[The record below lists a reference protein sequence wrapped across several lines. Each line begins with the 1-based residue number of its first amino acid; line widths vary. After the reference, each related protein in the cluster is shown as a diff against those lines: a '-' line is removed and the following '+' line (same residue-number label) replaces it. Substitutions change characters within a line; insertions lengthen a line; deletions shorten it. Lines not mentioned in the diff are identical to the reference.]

1 MKKLLLAFCLIA
13 GAAVAQMPAEIWGGL
28 YNLVRPTLATRQ
40 QAVFQMSSTASLRLA
55 VAAFDPAAQALINA
69 MVPTPQLGRQLLINR
84 TIVALKAGG
93 VWPLLDALY
102 LTAAASEQAA
112 RLNWV
117 NPATFTL
124 TASGSVAFQVDRGF
138 TGNGVNSYNNT
149 QFTPT
154 TAPSPKYVQ
163 DSAHLSVWSNTPGPL
178 NPVDMG
184 NSQAFLQTQLVAG
197 NIFRAQINAG
207 VSPSNFTTPN
217 TAGHFIG
224 QRVDSVTTTGYFNGT
239 FLGSGA
245 GPSQA
250 LTATAIALGGRPFG
264 TMSFSTRQL
273 AAASIGASLTAAQA
287 SAFYN
292 ALAGYMAGVQ
302 MGYDP
307 DAKAIIAAMVPTPSV
322 GRQALINSTVVQLK
336 AAGIWDQLDLL
347 YFFAAANQQNALLNW
362 KNPATFT
369 ATAVNSPAFAVD
381 RGFTGNGVDARVDS
395 NYTPSTNGV
404 QYTQDNASLWGYSL
418 TAATGQ
424 VHDMGRITV
433 PGMAIILRASSGNT
447 AAFANDGTQ
456 ISTNPTPDGTGL
468 WGIQR
473 RGATDKRYWRN
484 AAQIGAT
491 LTTASTGLPAGT
503 LWFCGASASGAPTF
517 STRQF
522 AFGAA
527 GASLVGREAAFYN
540 IVRSYLLAVGAA
552 SVGDTP

>member
-13 GAAVAQMPAEIWGGL
+13 GAAVAQTPAEIWGGL

-40 QAVFQMSSTASLRLA
+40 QAVFQMSSTSSLRLA
-55 VAAFDPAAQALINA
+55 VAAFDPDAQTLINA

-84 TIVALKAGG
+84 TILALKAGG

-102 LTAAASEQAA
+102 LTAAANVQNA

-138 TGNGVNSYNNT
+138 TGNGINSYNNT

-163 DSAHLSVWSNTPGPL
+163 DSAHLSIWSNTPGPA

-217 TAGHFIG
+217 IAGHFIG

-250 LTATAIALGGRPFG
+250 LTATAVALGGRPFG
-264 TMSFSTRQL
+264 TQSFSTRQI
-273 AAASIGASLTAAQA
+273 AAGSIGASLTPAQA
-287 SAFYN
+287 LAFYN
-292 ALAGYMAGVQ
+292 ALASYMAAVN

-307 DAKAIIAAMVPTPSV
+307 DAKAIIAAMVPTPPV
-322 GRQALINSTVVQLK
+322 GRQDLINSTVVALK

-347 YFFAAANQQNALLNW
+347 YFMAAHSQQAGYLNW
-362 KNPATFT
+362 KNPSAFPLTVTGAVSFTVDQGCQGDGATGFLSTGWVAATNAVTFT
-369 ATAVNSPAFAVD
+369 QND
-381 RGFTGNGVDARVDS
+381 
-395 NYTPSTNGV
+395 
-404 QYTQDNASLWGYSL
+404 ASLWMWS
-418 TAATGQ
+418 
-424 VHDMGRITV
+424 
-433 PGMAIILRASSGNT
+433 NT
-447 AAFANDGTQ
+447 AAASNLADAGAGGIPGAYIIARTVTNVWGGRMNDGT
-456 ISTNPTPDGTGL
+456 IAAVANTSGVGF
-468 WGIQR
+468 WGQQR
-473 RGATDKRYWRN
+473 RDATDRRLFKN
-484 AAQIGAT
+484 GTQNGT
-491 LTTASTGLPAGT
+491 LSQASTGVPSGGNATGVCGVPAT
-503 LWFCGASASGAPTF
+503 NF
-517 STRQF
+517 SIRQQSMF
-522 AFGAA
+522 AT
-527 GASLVGREAAFYN
+527 GASLAGKEAQLYSITRAYMSGVG
-540 IVRSYLLAVGAA
+540 LPMAVG
-552 SVGDTP
+552 DFP